1 MPCPTYSRRFSPGF
15 TRGFTLIEL
24 LVVIAII
31 AILAA
36 ILFPVFQS
44 VRENARRAACQSNM
58 KQIGTAA
65 VMYVQEADELEVPQ
79 QIIIPSTS
87 SNITRTWPT
96 ILNPYIGGTGVEDA
110 SNVADTKQYVFTCP
124 SASHSQSSPDTQ
136 YVSNTPARTF
146 CGATTG
152 DGSSNVSTNSAPGQL
167 SYSMNVIYPKKWT
180 ASGGQGW
187 RTANFVANFANKY
200 GYNPTT
206 TATGNSVSESQVA
219 DPSGTI
225 HFFDAMS
232 SNCGST
238 SMLRI
243 VSENQTD
250 RFIDSDTVKP
260 AYRHRGGY
268 NAIFGDGHVKYLRY
282 GSTTPC
288 MWSIQD
294 DNADCGG

>member
-1 MPCPTYSRRFSPGF
+1 MTNTRRH
-15 TRGFTLIEL
+15 GFTLIEL

-58 KQIGTAA
+58 KQIGTAS
-65 VMYVQEADELEVPQ
+65 VMYVQEADEVEVPQ
-79 QIIIPSTS
+79 QVIIPSTPR
-87 SNITRTWPT
+87 NITRTWPS
-96 ILNPYIGGTGVEDA
+96 ILNPYIGGTGTQDA
-110 SNVADTKQYVFTCP
+110 ANLADTKQYVFTCP

-152 DGSSNVSTNSAPGQL
+152 DGSSNDPANPSPGQL
-167 SYSMNVIYPKKWT
+167 SYSMNVIYPKRWT
-180 ASGGQGW
+180 ASGRQGW
-187 RTANFVANFANKY
+187 RTANFAADSANRF
-200 GYNPTT
+200 GYNPVG
-206 TATGNSVSESQVA
+206 TATGSSVSAAQVQ

-225 HFFDAMS
+225 HFFDAMAS
-232 SNCGST
+232 TCDST

-243 VSENQTD
+243 VNEVQTD
-250 RFIDSDTVKP
+250 RFTDSETVKP
-260 AYRHRGGY
+260 AYRHRGGF
-268 NAIFGDGHVKYLRY
+268 NAVFGDGHVKYLRY

-294 DNADCGG
+294 DNADCGA